1 MRRKE
6 EERHSEVGHKK
17 FGEGSSSKRTR
28 LISASSRR
36 KEEDQKGAQSVSK
49 ICGADDDPSV
59 NSDRFCLLKLEPSS
73 SCHLPNTSSNF
84 EGFSKSQKK
93 MRKIMF
99 AVESM

>member
-17 FGEGSSSKRTR
+17 FGEGSSKRTR

-49 ICGADDDPSV
+49 ICGADDDPLCEFRQILST
-59 NSDRFCLLKLEPSS
+59 E
-73 SCHLPNTSSNF
+73 T
-84 EGFSKSQKK
+84 
-93 MRKIMF
+93 
-99 AVESM
+99 